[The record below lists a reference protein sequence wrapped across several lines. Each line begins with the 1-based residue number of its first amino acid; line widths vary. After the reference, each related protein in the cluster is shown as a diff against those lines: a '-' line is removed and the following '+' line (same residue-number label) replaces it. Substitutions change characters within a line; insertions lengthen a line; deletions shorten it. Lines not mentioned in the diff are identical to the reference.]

1 MKTKQERL
9 RALHNEINY
18 ILTASFRGYGNSM
31 AECLEDVQDIS
42 LPLRLLVEKVVIAEA
57 MSLPLGR
64 RLKLAK
70 KARHELRCQLFP
82 PFTEL
87 GLILRAAPLF
97 AAVFLLFHGGV
108 PFLKSI
114 MAFEFDSESLIYFF
128 LYPTIVAL
136 MFKLAFW
143 PRVID
148 PQRTFYFS
156 PSLRVRQQ
164 NQVHGNNYNHS
175 PYLPEEFFLAKG
187 DLRGAFIHKLL
198 HHD

>member
-9 RALHNEINY
+9 SALHNEINY
-18 ILTASFRGYGNSM
+18 MLTVSFRGYGNSM
-31 AECLEDVQDIS
+31 TECLEDVQDIS
-42 LPLRLLVEKVVIAEA
+42 LPLRLLVEKVVLAEA
-57 MSLPLGR
+57 MSLPLGH

-70 KARHELRCQLFP
+70 KARRSLKQQLYI
-82 PFTEL
+82 PFSPLDLTV
-87 GLILRAAPLF
+87 RAAALF
-97 AAVFLLFHGGV
+97 AVYLLFFNMSSSFSQTIFQIEFDTKFFLLSGLSTVLFW
-108 PFLKSI
+108 
-114 MAFEFDSESLIYFF
+114 
-128 LYPTIVAL
+128 
-136 MFKLAFW
+136 LAFR
-143 PRVID
+143 PRKVD
-148 PQRTFYFS
+148 YKRTFYFF